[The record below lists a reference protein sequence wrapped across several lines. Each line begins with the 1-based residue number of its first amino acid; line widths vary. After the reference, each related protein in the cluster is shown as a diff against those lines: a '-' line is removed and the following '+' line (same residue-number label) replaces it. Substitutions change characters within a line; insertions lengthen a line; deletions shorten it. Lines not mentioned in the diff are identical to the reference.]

1 MSITSYN
8 EPAILTIMLNISYK
22 FVSEIENYE
31 RSLKNYNINKK
42 RLEGYFKIDEYGNYK
57 PVRI

>member
-1 MSITSYN
+1 
-8 EPAILTIMLNISYK
+8 MLNISYK

-31 RSLKNYNINKK
+31 RSLKNYNMNKK

-57 PVRI
+57 SVRILNVSL